1 MEKIWEFFRN
11 MNELV
16 YVSDMDTYEVI
27 WMNKKALDVYGHD
40 SLDEVVGK
48 KCYEVLQHCQNPCA
62 VCNNQDLQP
71 GYFKEWQYYNPVLQR
86 HTVLKNTMVEDDG
99 RRCRV
104 EIALDASTQEWKNS
118 TRCNNNEN
126 LEAIVNEGLR
136 VALHAATPDKS
147 LEVILEYLGE
157 AQNGDR
163 AYIFERNEQGG
174 HDNTYE
180 WVANGVRPEKDNLQN
195 VPYEVCSSWY
205 RNFRENRYIM
215 IENIENLR
223 DSDPMLYEVLKR
235 QDIQTLVVVPLYEN
249 GEVIGFFGVDNT
261 PVERMEYASDMLQ
274 IMGHFIISTI
284 RRRNLFKELRE
295 MSYCDQLT
303 GIGNRHAMQHYISQI
318 QKNKSIGV
326 VYGDITGLKRV
337 NDEQGHEAG
346 DRLIACASESMHRV
360 FGDYG
365 VFRIGGDEFLA
376 LCSGIEQT
384 ELEKRVERLH
394 ADMEENSVKIA
405 IGVVWNPE
413 GTAGMDALLTESE
426 QRMYEDKSA
435 YYKATGINRRR

>member
-1 MEKIWEFFRN
+1 MEKIWEFFQN

-16 YVSDMDTYEVI
+16 YVSDMDTYELI
-27 WMNKKALDVYGHD
+27 WMNKKALDVYGYE
-40 SLDEVVGK
+40 STDEIVGK
-48 KCYEVLQHCQNPCA
+48 KCYEVLQHCQSPCA
-62 VCNNQDLQP
+62 VCDNQELRP
-71 GYFKEWQYYNPVLQR
+71 GYFNEWRYYNPVLQR
-86 HTVLKNTMVEDDG
+86 YTVLKNTTVEDEG

-104 EIALDASTQEWKNS
+104 EIALDASMQEWQGNGNR
-118 TRCNNNEN
+118 TYEN
-126 LEAIVNEGLR
+126 MEAIVNEGLR
-136 VALHAATPDKS
+136 VALRAETPDKS
-147 LEVILEYLGE
+147 LDVFLEYIGE

-180 WVANGVRPEKDNLQN
+180 WVANGVRPEKPNLQN
-195 VPYEVCSSWY
+195 VPFEVCAGWY
-205 RNFRENRYIM
+205 RNFRENQYIM
-215 IENIENLR
+215 IEDVEELR
-223 DSDPMLYEVLKR
+223 EREPVLYEVLKK

-249 GEVIGFFGVDNT
+249 GEVIGFFGVDN
-261 PVERMEYASDMLQ
+261 PPAERMEYASDMLQ

-303 GIGNRHAMQHYISQI
+303 GIGNRHAMQHYIAHI

-346 DRLIACASESMHRV
+346 DRLIVCAAESLCRV

-365 VFRIGGDEFLA
+365 LFRIGGDELLA
-376 LCSGIEQT
+376 LCSGIERT
-384 ELEKRVERLH
+384 ELEERVGRLH
-394 ADMEENSVKIA
+394 ADMEESGVKIA
-405 IGVVWNPE
+405 IGVVWKPE

-426 QRMYEDKSA
+426 QRMYEDKFA
-435 YYKATGINRRR
+435 YYRAMGIDRRR